1 MVLGL
6 RRAFQIAGARTVIMS
21 LWPVEDEMTRQWM
34 KELYRGRFQAGL
46 STLESVH
53 SANLT
58 VLRRLRE
65 RKQSTHP
72 FYWAS
77 FLAAGDWR

>member
-6 RRAFQIAGARTVIMS
+6 RRAFQIAGVRAVIMS
-21 LWPVEDEMTRQWM
+21 LWPVQDEITRQWM
-34 KELYRGRFQAGL
+34 TELYRGRFQAGL
-46 STLESVH
+46 STLASVH

-65 RKQSTHP
+65 RKPSTHP